1 MKKNLL
7 LAAITL
13 GGGLTGL
20 SYGQRTNS
28 SPPERIYDAH
38 PFSRPN
44 VFKVG
49 DNSANAAASTNA
61 PITDQDHHNHAST
74 LHFNEY
80 DKPHSLAPHAS
91 EIAHASGGQL
101 WDMERSWWNGTSA
114 SANWFGLGFPL
125 KDRGINV
132 SGEFKQVYYG
142 LAQGGMPNMPKSL
155 WLTEVKLK
163 GIFDFEK
170 IFGDYAR
177 GFSFVTNW
185 RYRNRGDDPQNAMGI
200 PISQLSESSNSGL
213 GMRIMTQYL
222 QWQSDGS
229 KDPSLVVHAGW
240 ENPYEYFIQ
249 QPLSK
254 LFELNSVNASKGI
267 GATLGNGIAVANQN
281 GTKEFSYR
289 TTGVPWTS
297 SYATWGGTLRVKPS
311 CVTYIQSGLYAAI
324 SRTDVNP
331 SIYRPTDVYP
341 YTAVSPQYV
350 GTYRSTGK
358 VLNSVGVNG
367 QPNGKTTTQ
376 GWVATPAN
384 NHGFFMQGAPKF
396 NPQTQNIGVAGADPG
411 MNGNYTSN
419 GIYTVNE
426 VGWTPKFGKLREL
439 EGKYVFGGYIW
450 GQPNSSFTP
459 TAYSSYATTKPLS
472 SLINQCQWGLYWQA
486 DQRLTAVREE
496 EPDDS
501 TDAAPGATISKV
513 TKKGLYSINMVN
525 YTPPQNNILPFYAHT
540 GLVYRGLIPKR
551 NDDMLGFVAVF
562 AVYSSYF
569 NDYLKTQNEALVQN
583 YGTTPN
589 AVVPDGPTTA
599 SLNQLGAPTALNPG
613 SKTSS
618 ANKKITAA
626 NAAQN
631 TYYAYRPM
639 FSTTEELEAFYSI
652 QVNQWSA
659 IKPYAQYIINPSGNG
674 TLGNELILGVRF
686 TAAF

>member
-1 MKKNLL
+1 MKKSLF
-7 LAAITL
+7 LAVISLT
-13 GGGLTGL
+13 GGLTEMC
-20 SYGQRTNS
+20 YGQSTNS
-28 SPPERIYDAH
+28 LPPEHIYDAH

-49 DNSANAAASTNA
+49 DNSTNDASSTNA
-61 PITDQDHHNHAST
+61 LTTDQDHHNHAST
-74 LHFNEY
+74 LHFSEY
-80 DKPHSLAPHAS
+80 DKPHSIAPHAPG
-91 EIAHASGGQL
+91 IAHASGRYL
-101 WDMERSWWNGTSA
+101 WDMERSWWNGSSA
-114 SANWFGLGFPL
+114 FGNWFGLGFPL
-125 KDRGINV
+125 KDHGLTV

-142 LAQGGMPNMPKSL
+142 FAQGGMPNTPKNL
-155 WLTEVKLK
+155 WVTEVKLR

-170 IFGDYAR
+170 ILGDYAR
-177 GFSFVTNW
+177 GFSFVSNW
-185 RYRNRGDDPQNAMGI
+185 RYRNRGTELQNVMGAQ
-200 PISQLSESSNSGL
+200 ISQLSESAQSGI

-229 KDPSLVVHAGW
+229 QDPSLVVHAGW
-240 ENPYEYFIQ
+240 ENPYEYFLQ

-254 LFELNSVNASKGI
+254 LYELNCVNTSKGI
-267 GATLGNGIAVANQN
+267 GATLGNGISVANQN
-281 GTKEFSYR
+281 GTKEYSFR

-311 CVTYIQSGLYAAI
+311 CITYIQSGLYAAI

-350 GTYRSTGK
+350 GTYKSTGR
-358 VLNSVGVNG
+358 VLNSVGANG

-426 VGWTPKFGKLREL
+426 AGWTPKFGKDQL

-459 TAYSSYATTKPLS
+459 TSYSPYATTKPLS

-486 DQRLTAVREE
+486 DQRLTAVKLD
-496 EPDDS
+496 EPD
-501 TDAAPGATISKV
+501 TLIDAAPGAKISKV
-513 TKKGLYSINMVN
+513 TKKGLYSINMAS
-525 YTPPQNNILPFYAHT
+525 YTPPQNNLLPFYAHT

-551 NDDMLGFVAVF
+551 DEDMLGFVAAF

-569 NDYLKTQNEALVQN
+569 NDYLKSQNEALYN
-583 YGTTPN
+583 SYTSAYNGT
-589 AVVPDGPTTA
+589 VPDGPTKAT
-599 SLNQLGAPTALNPG
+599 PPNPNTG
-613 SKTSS
+613 QPQTTDVKVNGKTV
-618 ANKKITAA
+618 KVPVV
-626 NAAQN
+626 N

-639 FSTTEELEAFYSI
+639 FSHTEQLEAFYSV
-652 QVNQWSA
+652 QVNKWSA
-659 IKPYAQYIINPSGNG
+659 IKPYAQYIINPAGDG
-674 TLGNELILGVRF
+674 TLENEWILGVRF